1 MFSPPTLGPYLGVE
15 IKVTQ
20 EGGTARY
27 VSRVLDAD
35 SQVVL
40 LDQPFENG
48 RPVALRPGQ
57 QITVYLKGEGGLW
70 CFDTTVQSVYRNPRP
85 MLLVPRSAKLTR
97 LERRSYV
104 RVDVRITPVYFM
116 ILDRHRNRGYGLQAT
131 IRNVSGGGVMFTSP
145 HSVQAGATIKMKF
158 GLPQRYGE
166 VKAIG
171 AVVCNR
177 LAREIGNAIHAM
189 GVAFT
194 EISTLHRDA
203 IIRLVLYRQAQ
214 VARAGWEQTF
224 AKSFES

>member
-97 LERRSYV
+97 LER
-104 RVDVRITPVYFM
+104 
-116 ILDRHRNRGYGLQAT
+116 
-131 IRNVSGGGVMFTSP
+131 
-145 HSVQAGATIKMKF
+145 HSTF
-158 GLPQRYGE
+158 GW
-166 VKAIG
+166 
-171 AVVCNR
+171 
-177 LAREIGNAIHAM
+177 M
-189 GVAFT
+189 
-194 EISTLHRDA
+194 
-203 IIRLVLYRQAQ
+203 
-214 VARAGWEQTF
+214 
-224 AKSFES
+224 